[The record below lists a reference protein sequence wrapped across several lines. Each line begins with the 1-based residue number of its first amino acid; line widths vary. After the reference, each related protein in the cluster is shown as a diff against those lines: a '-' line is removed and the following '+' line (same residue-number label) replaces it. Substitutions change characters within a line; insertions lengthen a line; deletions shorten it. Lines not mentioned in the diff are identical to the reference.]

1 MLPVLFHLGPIT
13 IYSYGLMM
21 ALAFLAGEWI
31 VSSEFRRK
39 GYEAERASTLVLW
52 VALAGIVSARLYYIA
67 DHWGEFVENPR
78 ALIFTGAG
86 FVYYGGFI
94 GGVAASYI
102 FARRFRI
109 PWLKIAD
116 IGVTALVLGHAIGR
130 IGCLVSG
137 DGDWGVITNLP
148 WAMRFPNG
156 IAGWNRETVRALDS
170 HGTLVYAFA
179 PGVPVPPNVGVHP
192 TPIYEAILYFG
203 VFLLLW
209 ALRKRNLIDGRLFY
223 LYLIL
228 VGFIR
233 LMVEFIRINARV
245 MFGLSEAQ
253 LISLI
258 MIAVGSLAWIL
269 TSVRREPLP
278 AARTAQA

>member
-21 ALAFLAGEWI
+21 ALAFFAGDL
-31 VSSEFRRK
+31 VVASEFKRK
-39 GYEAERASTLVLW
+39 GYDAERASTLVLW

-67 DHWGEFVENPR
+67 DNWNEFVENPK

-94 GGVAASYI
+94 GGVVASYV

-109 PWLKIAD
+109 PWPKIAD
-116 IGVTALVLGHAIGR
+116 IGAPALVLGHAIGR
-130 IGCLVSG
+130 IGCLLSG

-170 HGTLVYAFA
+170 HGALVYAFP
-179 PGVPVPPNVGVHP
+179 PGVAVPTSVGVHP
-192 TPIYEAILYFG
+192 TPIYEAILYG
-203 VFLLLW
+203 AVFLLLW
-209 ALRKRNLIDGRLFY
+209 ARRKGTQIDGRLFC

-233 LMVEFIRINARV
+233 LMVEFIRVNPRV
-245 MFGLSEAQ
+245 IFGLSEAQ

-258 MIAVGSLAWIL
+258 MIAIGSLAWII
-269 TSVRREPLP
+269 TSARREPIP
-278 AARTAQA
+278 AGQAVRA